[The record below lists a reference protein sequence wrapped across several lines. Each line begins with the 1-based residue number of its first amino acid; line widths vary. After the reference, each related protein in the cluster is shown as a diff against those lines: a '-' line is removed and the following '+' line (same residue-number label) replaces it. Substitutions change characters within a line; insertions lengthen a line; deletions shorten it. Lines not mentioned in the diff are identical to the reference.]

1 MKHLRVSVQVG
12 MKHESDYEITNTI
25 KATWAILLG
34 GLFNNTVVP
43 YQWYKTLRSY
53 ITSVKFLWQL
63 THS

>member
-43 YQWYKTLRSY
+43 YQ
-53 ITSVKFLWQL
+53 
-63 THS
+63 